1 MTWVAGVL
9 ISPSIHALPGDEAR
23 VSGCVFSSAS
33 LAHDPQAIL
42 IQQYF
47 RITQGWSIMRP

>member
-42 IQQYF
+42 IQQ
-47 RITQGWSIMRP
+47 